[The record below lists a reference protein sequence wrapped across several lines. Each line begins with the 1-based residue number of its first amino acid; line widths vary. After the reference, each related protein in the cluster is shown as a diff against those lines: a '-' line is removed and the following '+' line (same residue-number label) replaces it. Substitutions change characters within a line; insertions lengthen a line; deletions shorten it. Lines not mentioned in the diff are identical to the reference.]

1 MLLAEKRDAIVSQ
14 WVARTLA
21 SYPEQ
26 SARFLLQEKDRF
38 RNPAGYLFRE
48 GLPALFD
55 ELNGEWRR
63 QRVEEILEPLIRL
76 RAVQDFT
83 AGQAVG
89 FIFLLKQVLRE
100 HGVAPGEQVFERID
114 QLALVAF
121 DLFMKC
127 REEAYEIRAR
137 EAQRRSG
144 VRFQVSG
151 EKRSATVPDA

>member
-1 MLLAEKRDAIVSQ
+1 MDLLSQHREAIVAE
-14 WVARTLA
+14 WVARTIA

-26 SARFLLQEKDRF
+26 TGRFLLQEKDRF
-38 RNPAGYLFRE
+38 RNPVGYLLRE

-63 QRVEEILEPLIRL
+63 QSVEGILEPLIRL

-114 QLALVAF
+114 QLALLAF

-127 REEAYEIRAR
+127 REETYEIRAR
-137 EAQRRSG
+137 EAQRRLG
-144 VRFQVSG
+144 ARG
-151 EKRSATVPDA
+151 